1 MFGTRHVARVLGLSP
16 ARVRAWARAG
26 LVEPRRGRRGEL
38 RFSFQDLVLLR
49 TARELVEAHVPPARV
64 RRALSRLRDQLPGD
78 RSLAAVRVE
87 VDGERVVVRSG
98 GARWHPESGQAIFTF
113 GVDEVARAV
122 TPLLEVEDPGSG
134 GLGGAAG
141 GIGGGAPDVKDGA
154 AGGLLCAGGAA
165 AGAPEVNASAAAAA
179 TLYEWGCDLE
189 DGAPAQAR
197 QAYLRALAL
206 DPGHYGANLNL
217 GRLLHEDRDHVAAE
231 RLYRR
236 ALEARPRDAHAWF
249 NLGVV
254 LEDQGIWQEA
264 LVAYEA
270 SLASEPDGADAHH
283 NAARLCERLG
293 RRAQALRHLGA
304 FRRLKG
310 RDP

>member
-87 VDGERVVVRSG
+87 VDGARVVVRSG

-122 TPLLEVEDPGSG
+122 TPLLEVGDPGSG
-134 GLGGAAG
+134 GLGGAAPEVNVG
-141 GIGGGAPDVKDGA
+141 E
-154 AGGLLCAGGAA
+154 AGGLLCAEGAA
-165 AGAPEVNASAAAAA
+165 AGFAAAA

-206 DPGHYGANLNL
+206 DPGHYSANLNL
-217 GRLLHEDRDHVAAE
+217 GRLLHEDRDHAAAE
-231 RLYRR
+231 RHYRR
-236 ALEARPRDAHAWF
+236 ALEARPLDANAWF

-254 LEDQGIWQEA
+254 LEDQGRWQEA
-264 LVAYEA
+264 LAAYEA

-310 RDP
+310 REP